1 MKQKIQWGRLLRR
14 GLALFMAT
22 VAVWLLMAAA
32 GMGAAT
38 GAIRALGA
46 DPDFV
51 EAVLRAELGAL
62 PESGDGLESL
72 GRLAVGQSAYLLSGR
87 DAVAARMAAAPEPTV
102 LPIPAGDGAATLD
115 VPGEDSAEEQPAVTA
130 APGDIVARTLV
141 PTSTEGY
148 VYADG
153 VYLTNRS
160 KQEVDAAAL
169 ASAQVE
175 LTLPSQG
182 PQILIMHTH
191 ACEAY
196 TPDGGDVYIPS
207 DSSRT
212 LDTNYNV
219 VRIGSEMAQV
229 FEEMGLEVVHDTSL
243 YDYPSYNAAYTN
255 ARAGIEKYLEQYPSI
270 RVVLDVHRDA
280 LIGTDGTVYK
290 TVTTADG
297 KSAAQVMLVMGSNDY
312 GKHPGWQSNL
322 ALAFQV
328 EKSLNLLY
336 PTLARPITLRSSHYN
351 QELTPGSLLVE
362 VGCHGNT
369 LQEAITGARLFA
381 RAAGAVLVGLEEK

>member
-1 MKQKIQWGRLLRR
+1 MKQTIQWGRLLRR

-38 GAIRALGA
+38 GAIRALGTG
-46 DPDFV
+46 PDFV

-62 PESGDGLESL
+62 PERGDGLEPL
-72 GRLAVGQSAYLLSGR
+72 GRLAVGQSACLLSGR

-102 LPIPAGDGAATLD
+102 LPIPAGDGAALD
-115 VPGEDSAEEQPAVTA
+115 APGQDGAGEPPAVTA

-141 PTSTEGY
+141 PTGTEGY
-148 VYADG
+148 VCADG

-169 ASAQVE
+169 AAARVE

-196 TPDGGDVYIPS
+196 TPDGSDIYIPS

-212 LDTNYNV
+212 LDTDYNV
-219 VRIGSEMAQV
+219 VRIGSEMAAV
-229 FEEMGLEVVHDTSL
+229 FEEMGLKVIHDTSL

-255 ARAGIEKYLEQYPSI
+255 ARAGIEAYLEQYPSI
-270 RVVLDVHRDA
+270 QVVLDVHRDA
-280 LIGTDGTVYK
+280 LIGQDGTVYK
-290 TVTTADG
+290 AVTTADG
-297 KSAAQVMLVMGSNDY
+297 KTAAQVMLVMGSNDY

-381 RAAGAVLVGLEEK
+381 RAAGAVLAGLEEK